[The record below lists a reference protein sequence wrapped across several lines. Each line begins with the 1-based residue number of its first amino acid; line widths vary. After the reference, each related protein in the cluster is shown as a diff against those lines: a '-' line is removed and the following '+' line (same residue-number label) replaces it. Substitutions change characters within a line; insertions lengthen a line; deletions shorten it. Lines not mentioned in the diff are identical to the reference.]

1 MVPDCA
7 ALLFQRF
14 SLAAAELNGVL
25 YATGGYDGNGYLRYD
40 LTLLVICSQHS
51 TLCLNC
57 MYILISMTLSCN
69 GTYTYAVHSSW

>member
-25 YATGGYDGNGYLRYD
+25 YATGGYDGNGYLR
-40 LTLLVICSQHS
+40 
-51 TLCLNC
+51 
-57 MYILISMTLSCN
+57 
-69 GTYTYAVHSSW
+69 